1 MVWPFDETID
11 ALNALYVWLES
22 IFNSLVDLPWT
33 IATYMM
39 ATAMTVFYPFIAIL
53 DIVYSFVQN
62 QYEILAAFI
71 NAIIGIPNFIQ
82 YTFNLV
88 ITMNF
93 PPFLVWVFVT
103 LFMIRLSQFVY
114 KHVKGVSILG
124 FKVG

>member
-11 ALNALYVWLES
+11 ALNALYTWLES
-22 IFNSLVDLPWT
+22 IFNSLADLPWT

-39 ATAMTVFYPFIAIL
+39 ATAMMVFYPFIAIL

-103 LFMIRLSQFVY
+103 LFMIRLAQFVY